1 MADFYQSINTVLA
14 NEGGY
19 TNDPN
24 DPGGET
30 KYGISKRA
38 YPDVDIANLTVAEA
52 TAIYLR
58 DFWLFGGIS
67 DQSVATKLFDSYV
80 NEKHTAIKIAQK
92 VVGAVQDGVYGPAT
106 EEMINACVPA
116 NFLVAFRVGLVAHYS
131 AIVAAN
137 PAEGEFLAGWLRRAN
152 Q

>member
-1 MADFYQSINTVLA
+1 MSDFNLAIPVVLA

-19 TNDPN
+19 INDPD

-30 KYGISKRA
+30 KYGISKA
-38 YPDVDIANLTVAEA
+38 SYPHLDIANLTVAQA

-58 DFWLFGGIS
+58 DFWLFNGLIS
-67 DQSVATKLFDSYV
+67 QTVATKIFDSYV
-80 NEKHTAIKIAQK
+80 NERHDAIKIAQRI
-92 VVGAVQDGVYGPAT
+92 VGAAVDGCYGPCT
-106 EEMINACVPA
+106 EDLINAA
-116 NFLVAFRVGLVAHYS
+116 NPFTFLTAFRAELVAHYQ

-137 PAEGEFLAGWLRRAN
+137 PNEAKFLKDWLRRAN